1 MSTPTKTI
9 DDTLGDVRRVQRL
22 LAESDFDAVIAV
34 SPDNVRY
41 VGDVHISTQTSIR
54 DRLAL
59 IVWPKGREP
68 VFVLCLVEEG
78 YVRAHSWI
86 RDIRSYKEFVVKP
99 TDLLADVLTEL
110 GLAQARVGC
119 ELDYLA
125 AIYADHLR
133 ARLPGL
139 RLAPCTDLFL
149 RARMYKTPRELAILR
164 HGYRATEK
172 ALMATYA
179 TVRVG
184 ETEKSMANR
193 LADALMHTGAD
204 LVAYLHINT
213 GANTGYPHMSPGDNV
228 VRAGDIVKADVGAW
242 YSEYITNVGRTAK
255 VGKPTAEDLS
265 YWTRLRD
272 IHHRIIDMV
281 RPGNTGRQL
290 FAKAGELYAAAGLPF
305 PYAHNGH
312 GVGLLVHE
320 HPLISPHDENPF
332 EPGMVTTVE
341 TRVRWVGKVGYH
353 MEDLIEITAG
363 APVVMSD
370 AFDNERIFEI

>member
-1 MSTPTKTI
+1 MSKAI
-9 DDTLGDVRRVQRL
+9 GDTLGDVTRVRQL
-22 LAESDFDAVIAV
+22 LEKSDHDAVIAV

-59 IVWPKGREP
+59 IVWPKGRDP
-68 VFVLCLVEEG
+68 VFVVCLVEEG

-86 RDIRSYKEFVVKP
+86 QDVRSYKEFVVKP
-99 TDLLADVLTEL
+99 MDLVADVLAEL
-110 GLAQARVGC
+110 GLANARVGV

-125 AIYADHLR
+125 ALYADQLR

-139 RLAPCTDLFL
+139 KLVQCTDLFHH
-149 RARMYKTPRELAILR
+149 ARMIKTPREREILR
-164 HGYRATEK
+164 HAYRATEK
-172 ALMATYA
+172 ALLSTYA

-193 LADALMHTGAD
+193 LAAALMHSGAD
-204 LVAYLHINT
+204 MVAYLHINA
-213 GANTGYPHMSPGDNV
+213 GANTGYPHMSPGDYQV
-228 VRAGDIVKADVGAW
+228 QDGDIVKADVGAW
-242 YSEYITNVGRTAK
+242 FSEYITNIGRTAK
-255 VGKPTAEDLS
+255 MGQPSAEDQS

-281 RPGNTGRQL
+281 RPGNTGKQL
-290 FAKAGELYAAAGLPF
+290 FAKAGELYAKADLAF

-320 HPLISPHDENPF
+320 HPLISPHDDIPF

-341 TRVRWVGKVGYH
+341 TRVRWVGRVGYH
-353 MEDLIEITAG
+353 MEDLIEITDS
-363 APVVMSD
+363 APVLMSD
-370 AFDNERIFEI
+370 AFDNEQIFVI

>member
-1 MSTPTKTI
+1 MATTI
-9 DDTLGDVRRVQRL
+9 DETLGDVRRVENL
-22 LAESDFDAVIAV
+22 LAQSNFDAVIAV

-59 IVWPKGREP
+59 VIWPKGRDP
-68 VFVLCLVEEG
+68 VFVVCLVEEG
-78 YVRAHSWI
+78 YVRATSWI
-86 RDIRSYKEFVVKP
+86 KDVRSYKEFVVKP
-99 TDLLADVLTEL
+99 MDLVADVLTEL
-110 GLAQARVGC
+110 GLANAHIGA

-125 AIYADHLR
+125 ALYADHLR
-133 ARLPGL
+133 ERLPGL
-139 RLAPCTDLFL
+139 KLSQCTDLFL
-149 RARMYKTPRELAILR
+149 RARMFKTPRELAILR
-164 HGYRATEK
+164 NAYRSTEK
-172 ALMATYA
+172 ALLSTYA

-204 LVAYLHINT
+204 MVAYLHINA
-213 GANTGYPHMSPGDNV
+213 GANTGYPHMSPGDYRV
-228 VRAGDIVKADVGAW
+228 QAGDIVKADVGAW
-242 YSEYITNVGRTAK
+242 YSEYITNIGRTAK
-255 VGKPTAEDLS
+255 VGEPTAEDQS

-272 IHHRIIDMV
+272 IHHRLIDMV
-281 RPGNTGRQL
+281 RPGNTGSQL
-290 FAKAGELYAAAGLPF
+290 FAAAGKLYAAADLPF

-320 HPLISPHDENPF
+320 HPLISPHDDTPF

-353 MEDLIEITAG
+353 MEDLIEITDG
-363 APVVMSD
+363 APVLMSD
-370 AFDNERIFEI
+370 AFDNERIFVI